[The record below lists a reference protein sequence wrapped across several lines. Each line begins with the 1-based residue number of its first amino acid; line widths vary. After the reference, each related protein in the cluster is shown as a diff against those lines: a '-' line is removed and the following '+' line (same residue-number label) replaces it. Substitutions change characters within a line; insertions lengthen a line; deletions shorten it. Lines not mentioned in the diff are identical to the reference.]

1 MSTLALYHK
10 CSYVSLSY
18 VQVLRIQKIKIIKKL
33 SLFLHQFIFS
43 LETNVTQH
51 KSMVKPVHKKEM
63 AAPPCHLIVLLAF
76 YGLKEALCD
85 TNFFSFVF
93 TVLRTRLREKRDI
106 EGNLTMDLLLTALCG
121 YCTLCQVRFIL
132 QTLCSHI
139 SIEENGNYCS
149 TYNIHTYGKW

>member
-1 MSTLALYHK
+1 MNIFYAGNIRSSFETRRQIS
-10 CSYVSLSY
+10 CNCPLS
-18 VQVLRIQKIKIIKKL
+18 
-33 SLFLHQFIFS
+33 F
-43 LETNVTQH
+43 VTRRRY
-51 KSMVKPVHKKEM
+51 K
-63 AAPPCHLIVLLAF
+63 AVLLTF

-132 QTLCSHI
+132 QTLWSHI